1 MKVKD
6 MFLSRGSFI
15 VGNGMD
21 TRFWE
26 DTWLGDK
33 PLSQQ
38 YPSLYSIVQRKHGSV
53 ANVLSHIPLNISFR
67 RTLSANRLTLWLQ
80 LVQRLMYVNLNEE
93 KDNFIWGL
101 TNLGQY
107 TVKSLYLNLINDD
120 TKYLKKYIWK
130 MKVPLKIK
138 IFMWFLH
145 RKEILTKDNLIR
157 RNWIG
162 RESCCFC
169 DEKESIQ
176 HLFFDCLFA
185 KVIWR
190 LIHMT
195 FGLSPPRNI
204 NNLFGNWLKGIPKK
218 ELIQIRVGVCAVIW
232 TMWNIRNDFIFNK
245 PKKSSFLQVIPMV
258 THWICTWSYLQQ
270 EEE

>member
-1 MKVKD
+1 MSPLQMAIQAHEWRSLAITLKKKKLHSKSLAEVTMKPNESPFWKGLMKVKNE
-6 MFLSRGSFI
+6 FLSRGSFI

-38 YPSLYSIVQRKHGSV
+38 YPSLYSIVQWKQVLV

-67 RTLSANRLTLWLQ
+67 MLSATKRTLWLQ
-80 LVQRLMYVNLNEE
+80 LVQRLMNVHLNEE

-101 TNLGQY
+101 TNSGQY
-107 TVKSLYLNLINDD
+107 TVKSLYLDLINDD

-130 MKVPLKIK
+130 MKVCLKIK

-145 RKEILTKDNLIR
+145 RKEILTKDNLISH
-157 RNWIG
+157 NWIG

-176 HLFFDCLFA
+176 HL
-185 KVIWR
+185 
-190 LIHMT
+190 
-195 FGLSPPRNI
+195 
-204 NNLFGNWLKGIPKK
+204 
-218 ELIQIRVGVCAVIW
+218 
-232 TMWNIRNDFIFNK
+232 
-245 PKKSSFLQVIPMV
+245 
-258 THWICTWSYLQQ
+258 
-270 EEE
+270 